1 MKIEPSKYDSE
12 YLAGANDAL
21 KLTDQRGNADG
32 RVSSD
37 EFFADQM
44 QTYKNVFGEDTT
56 IFGQATKLAQ
66 AQEDIVKEY
75 AGEDGILSAEEYA
88 DCINSDEYGKTLDQY
103 WQLRSEMEQKQGAE
117 FFLGAVDNSGNQ
129 DGNADAEEVYS
140 KLVDIYSNTFAEDA
154 KLKAKSM
161 DIAKKEYELT
171 KKYAGED
178 GILNVTEYQQLL
190 ASDEF
195 IKLNDQYW
203 GLREQQE

>member
-1 MKIEPSKYDSE
+1 MKIEPSNYDAE
-12 YLAGANDAL
+12 YLAGINDSL
-21 KLTDQRGNADG
+21 KLTDQRGNGDG
-32 RVSSD
+32 NVTSD
-37 EFFADQM
+37 EFFAKQM
-44 QTYKNVFGEDTT
+44 QVYKNVFGNDTT

-75 AGEDGILSAEEYA
+75 AGEDGILSAEECA
-88 DCINSDEYGKTLDQY
+88 DCINSEEYAKTLEQY
-103 WQLRSEMEQKQGAE
+103 WQLRSEMEQRQGAE

-140 KLVDIYSNTFAEDA
+140 KIVDIYSNTFAEDV

-161 DIAKKEYELT
+161 EIAKMQYELT
-171 KKYAGED
+171 KEYAGED